1 MNKSVNSDF
10 PTRCVQLNAAPDLQT
25 RERDSPGV
33 RGLIIIGLRTNRCEI
48 ALRTR
53 LFASLMFRSARPGAL
68 ALFVLARD
76 YLRYERASRPIRAD
90 EFIVREVVGPGI
102 ARGAPLL
109 PRRIASPRI
118 NPFFASLLY
127 VARAGSY
134 DENRRTWVCLYRRHT
149 IYQVTYPLRH
159 VN

>member
-1 MNKSVNSDF
+1 MFRNMRSLARSL
-10 PTRCVQLNAAPDLQT
+10 T
-25 RERDSPGV
+25 
-33 RGLIIIGLRTNRCEI
+33 
-48 ALRTR
+48 
-53 LFASLMFRSARPGAL
+53 LFA
-68 ALFVLARD
+68 LARVLRD
-76 YLRYERASRPIRAD
+76 YPRYKRASSPIRAD

-102 ARGAPLL
+102 RGRAPPSAAREAQRL
-109 PRRIASPRI
+109 

-134 DENRRTWVCLYRRHT
+134 DENRRTWVCLYRRRRT